1 MFYQNDC
8 FLRFDEFRK
17 CWLQNSKNSKNVVL
31 HFIFLIIRYITCNT
45 YETKSSL
52 YLLKAIRRLSMDSPK
67 LIHEISKV
75 LNKVFVDGCEINKMM
90 DEIKQFQKEA
100 EKSEYNLDK
109 LEGKVIRIE
118 IIIIY

>member
-1 MFYQNDC
+1 MNIASVGYKIPKIVNTSFFTLSC
-8 FLRFDEFRK
+8 
-17 CWLQNSKNSKNVVL
+17 
-31 HFIFLIIRYITCNT
+31 LIICYITCNT
-45 YETKSSL
+45 YNETNSSL

-67 LIHEISKV
+67 LTHEISKV

>member
-1 MFYQNDC
+1 
-8 FLRFDEFRK
+8 
-17 CWLQNSKNSKNVVL
+17 
-31 HFIFLIIRYITCNT
+31 
-45 YETKSSL
+45 
-52 YLLKAIRRLSMDSPK
+52 MDSPK
-67 LIHEISKV
+67 LTHEISKV

-109 LEGKVIRIE
+109 LEGKVIRIK